1 MSGTAA
7 SAGLWPWLTVG
18 MIGLLVGIGELTS
31 RYRDAPMVSIRS
43 WPGMAYLAVNAAVSV
58 WAFSLAQMFGWTVG
72 VDASADPDK
81 VAMAQVLAAGF
92 GAMALLRSAIFT
104 VRVSGTDVAV
114 GPAQV
119 IQVLFTAIDNEV
131 DRLGA
136 QRRADEI
143 TTIMSGVDFDK
154 AAQALPDF
162 CFALMQ
168 EVDADDRSAITQQ
181 VKDLSAAA
189 MPKTVKTL
197 TLGLA
202 LMNVVGSNTLREAV
216 RTLGVEIRETPPASV
231 AIAPTEAPAPAEL
244 QPVAVPQPA

>member
-18 MIGLLVGIGELTS
+18 MMGLLVGIGELTS
-31 RYRDAPMVSIRS
+31 RYRDAPMTSIRS
-43 WPGMAYLAVNAAVSV
+43 WPGLAYLAVNAAVSV

-81 VAMAQVLAAGF
+81 VAMAQVFAAGF

-143 TTIMSGVDFDK
+143 TAIMSGVDFDK

-216 RTLGVEIRETPPASV
+216 RTLGVEIRETPVQPPVTASLE
-231 AIAPTEAPAPAEL
+231 P
-244 QPVAVPQPA
+244 QPVAIPQPA